1 MNDWHSW
8 AALAVFVGAY
18 ALIISEKIHRV
29 AAALGG
35 AALMLAIGATDD
47 KSAFYSERLRHRLE
61 RHLPAAWA

>member
-8 AALAVFVGAY
+8 AAIVVFVGAY

-35 AALMLAIGATDD
+35 AGAD
-47 KSAFYSERLRHRLE
+47 AGHRRHR
-61 RHLPAAWA
+61 RQVGLPLRAQPASTGTSSSC